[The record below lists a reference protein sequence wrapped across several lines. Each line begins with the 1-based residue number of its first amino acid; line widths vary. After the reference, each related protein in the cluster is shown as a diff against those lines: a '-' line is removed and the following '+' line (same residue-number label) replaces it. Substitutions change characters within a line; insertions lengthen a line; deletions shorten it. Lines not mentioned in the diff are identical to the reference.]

1 MFVCGIPKDADA
13 FSRVF
18 AMEQSLFG
26 ALSVP
31 APVAREIYD
40 IRPEA
45 FCSIIDDKDSSVAA
59 YSIAYPLQAWS
70 AQRLIDGEISEPDLR
85 PDMLLRYQDAHD
97 DAYIYVGSVV
107 VAQQYDGL
115 TKANLLASLL
125 SWRSRQLRDAA
136 IKRLSIVMVG
146 VSDQGERLIR
156 YVGAKKLREGFE
168 RKDGYPVY
176 GRKITRGFLLRATN
190 SLERCINSRIVA
202 MDYSFKP
209 ALDAGLV
216 AIPATPALL
225 PGGAFASSVAE
236 PIAAAHRAVASEER
250 FDSLPRGNAL
260 TRLAQAARN
269 LGCIM
274 RGSGKTAASNYF
286 GEMRSEPM
294 KITLQSFAPVFL
306 ATFALLMTRPPIV
319 IDHPVLVF
327 LPVTWLAAVLFGPVT
342 AVVATAAA
350 VLVSSFFF
358 YAPTYSLYM
367 EDPVDICELVAFVVA
382 SLSLIQL
389 SRARM
394 WRYARAKEGS

>member
-1 MFVCGIPKDADA
+1 MFVCGVPKDADA
-13 FSRVF
+13 FSRLF
-18 AMEQSLFG
+18 ALEQNLFG

-40 IRPEA
+40 MRPEA
-45 FCSIIDDKDSSVAA
+45 FCSIVDDKDSSVAA

-70 AQRLIDGEISEPDLR
+70 AQRLIEGEISEPELR

-107 VAQQYDGL
+107 VAEQYDGL

-136 IKRLSIVMVG
+136 IRRLSIVMVG

-176 GRKITRGFLLRATN
+176 GRRITRGFLLRATN

-209 ALDAGLV
+209 AVDAGPA
-216 AIPATPALL
+216 AIPSAPVLV
-225 PGGAFASSVAE
+225 PDCAFANSVAE
-236 PIAAAHRAVASEER
+236 PIAQDARRPEPV
-250 FDSLPRGNAL
+250 PRPRSDAL
-260 TRLAQAARN
+260 QGLSQAARD
-269 LGCIM
+269 LSCTMGA
-274 RGSGKTAASNYF
+274 SVKAAAYDF
-286 GEMRSEPM
+286 LDEIRHEPM
-294 KITLQSFAPVFL
+294 KITLQSFGPVL
-306 ATFALLMTRPPIV
+306 LVTLALLMIRPPIV

-327 LPVTWLAAVLFGPVT
+327 LPITWLAAVRFGGMT
-342 AVVATAAA
+342 AIVATAVAA
-350 VLVSSFFF
+350 LASSFFF
-358 YAPTYSLYM
+358 YAPFYSLYM
-367 EDPVDICELVAFVVA
+367 EDPVDVYELAGFVVA

-389 SRARM
+389 CRTAM
-394 WRYARAKEGS
+394 WRFVRAKLGS